1 MRFTRVCAAAV
12 LAASLVAARPAA
24 ASDQV
29 IFLVRHAEKGA
40 SPAAEPAR
48 GKSMMADDPPLSAA
62 GHDRAAKLAALLASA
77 NVQYIF
83 TTEFLRTR
91 QTAAPLAEKRKLKPV
106 MSASKDPGPLVARV
120 RQVKGNVLIVGHSNT
135 LPDLLKKLG
144 VKDVVNIAD
153 DEYDNLFIVVRPATG
168 GPTLIRLRY

>member
-1 MRFTRVCAAAV
+1 MSITRVFAAAALV
-12 LAASLVAARPAA
+12 AALLAARPAT

-40 SPAAEPAR
+40 SPAAHPAK
-48 GKSMMADDPPLSAA
+48 GKDMMADDPPLSAA

-77 NVQYIF
+77 EVKYIF
-83 TTEFLRTR
+83 TTEFRRTR
-91 QTAAPLAEKRKLKPV
+91 ETAAPLAEKLKLTPV
-106 MSASKDPGPLVARV
+106 MSASKDPAPLVARV
-120 RQVKGNVLIVGHSNT
+120 RQIKGNVLIVGHSNT

-144 VKDVVNIAD
+144 VKDVVTIGDN
-153 DEYDNLFIVVRPATG
+153 EYDNLFIVVRPATG

>member
-1 MRFTRVCAAAV
+1 MRLPRVFTAAA
-12 LAASLVAARPAA
+12 LAAALLAAGPAA
-24 ASDQV
+24 AGDQV

-40 SPAAEPAR
+40 LPAAQPAR

-62 GHDRAAKLAALLASA
+62 GYDRAAKLAALLASA
-77 NVQYIF
+77 QLKYIF
-83 TTEFLRTR
+83 TTEYLRTR
-91 QTAAPLAEKRKLKPV
+91 QTAAPLAEKLKLTPV
-106 MSASKDPGPLVARV
+106 MSASKDPDPLVARV

-144 VKDVVNIAD
+144 VKDVVNIGD
-153 DEYDNLFIVVRPATG
+153 NEYDNLFIVVRPATG